1 MCATLSDFWWLD
13 NNQLDRFSF
22 LEFGYHEP
30 VDNSQTPSIQPQKC
44 QIADIDRYRSK
55 YQNINVHR
63 SLKLADNPS
72 NGEVIIGPF
81 LIDIDNDDSLEA
93 AQEITKQTIQYL
105 TKQNYL
111 SPMKD
116 FRIFFTGHKGFNI
129 EIRPMVLNISGQIP
143 DQIRLSNNIQVN
155 IINHLRNIH
164 YVQCETINAVDD
176 FGTIIDSTYG
186 SRYFPELKHP
196 YTRLHNSINSWVGDN
211 GKITSRK
218 KIELSYQDLLNK
230 SIEDIIAVSEV

>member
-129 EIRPMVLNISGQIP
+129 EIKPQSIAVYDLSYDEETLYGGKRLIIISYL
-143 DQIRLSNNIQVN
+143 RKLNNIDVKC
-155 IINHLRNIH
+155 RNF
-164 YVQCETINAVDD
+164 VDNE
-176 FGTIIDSTYG
+176 GTIIDRIHNYV
-186 SRYFPELKHP
+186 
-196 YTRLHNSINSWVGDN
+196 RLHNSINSWVEDN
-211 GKITSRK
+211 GEIISRK
-218 KIELSYQDLLNK
+218 KIELSSQDLLNK
-230 SIEDIIAVSEV
+230 SIEDIRTLSEV